1 MGTTFVEITGYR
13 RREINT
19 EGIIDYDAEYAFTR
33 GQCHSLALAM
43 HRLTGWEL
51 YGLYKPNELRRGGT
65 PSHTVVRSPDGEYI
79 DIGGNTALEEW
90 REYYPDAKPVAVT
103 EAQVLGFEHIDYVKP
118 NIKAAMPYAVTLYV
132 KYGKGQSGQLRLP
145 FAV

>member
-1 MGTTFVEITGYR
+1 MGTVTVKLPFGSR
-13 RREINT
+13 PINT

-33 GQCHSLALAM
+33 GQCHSLALAL
-43 HRLTGWEL
+43 HRLTGWQL
-51 YGLYKPNELRRGGT
+51 YGLYKPNELRYGRT

-79 DIGGNTALEEW
+79 DIGGNTALEDW

-103 EAQVLGFEHIDYVKP
+103 EAQVLEFEHDDYVKP

-132 KYGKGQSGQLRLP
+132 KYGKGQPTQLRLP
-145 FAV
+145 FTL